1 MKLIRKII
9 LLIVVLIIVVFLV
22 MALGCTTKPAY
33 DRNYGIMFSD
43 EMVHITIR
51 TDYKKS
57 GEILQLYITNEESDG
72 ILEKTEGINTDL
84 SKEDEAPITYYVQH
98 KENGKNFERIVI
110 NFYLD
115 GFDTNNAEEVM
126 KYLGLNLEYF
136 DGLLLYDELKKAE
149 NFIYKNVITNDDKI
163 TNISFNGDAKYEFN
177 E

>member
-1 MKLIRKII
+1 MN
-9 LLIVVLIIVVFLV
+9 FHH
-22 MALGCTTKPAY
+22 Y
-33 DRNYGIMFSD
+33 FF
-43 EMVHITIR
+43 ITIR

-126 KYLGLNLEYF
+126 KYLGLNLEYS

-149 NFIYKNVITNDDKI
+149 NFIYLFMGYLN
-163 TNISFNGDAKYEFN
+163 
-177 E
+177 

>member
-57 GEILQLYITNEESDG
+57 GEILQLYITNE
-72 ILEKTEGINTDL
+72 
-84 SKEDEAPITYYVQH
+84 
-98 KENGKNFERIVI
+98 
-110 NFYLD
+110 
-115 GFDTNNAEEVM
+115 
-126 KYLGLNLEYF
+126 
-136 DGLLLYDELKKAE
+136 
-149 NFIYKNVITNDDKI
+149 
-163 TNISFNGDAKYEFN
+163 
-177 E
+177 